1 MGRATHPTQ
10 RQRRLN
16 ALFGALPATAC
27 RPFEWLMRAAFIGLL
42 CCAPLHAAEP
52 PLHELCR
59 LVDERLELMKAVALY
74 KRAHQ
79 LPVEDLKREQAIIDR
94 VASDAGQLGLD
105 PTTTQAFF
113 QAQMEAGKQLQ
124 HGWLQQWQQQ
134 PPQGLEVVDL
144 AKEIRPR
151 LDQINSRM
159 LVALKAALPTLVE
172 TDLYTAHQ
180 AQFNQQVDAELLG
193 DTGRQALLTT
203 LLAVRAASAAI
214 PPYSRLDQVIARGYL
229 RIGTTGDYPPF
240 SEWRQADNGLAGI
253 DVELARELAKSLG
266 VEARFVQTSWP
277 QLSSDLL
284 ANRYDLAMSGVSITL
299 ARQQIGLFS
308 QRYHLGGKTP
318 IARCSER
325 ERFSSLERIDQPGIK
340 VIVNPGGTNQQFAES
355 NLKRAALIH
364 HPDNRTIFDEI
375 IQGRANVMITDDIE
389 VTLQSR
395 KHPELCP
402 TMPGS
407 TLNKSAKG
415 ILLPR
420 DPILKAYIDAWLEQM
435 RLDGKIDRLF
445 IEHLGSAPLTVH

>member
-1 MGRATHPTQ
+1 M
-10 RQRRLN
+10 N
-16 ALFGALPATAC
+16 ALSGALPATAC
-27 RPFEWLMRAAFIGLL
+27 RPFRWLLQAALLGLL
-42 CCAPLHAAEP
+42 CCASLHAAEP
-52 PLHELCR
+52 PLRELYR

-94 VASDAGQLGLD
+94 VASDAGQLDLD

-124 HGWLQQWQQQ
+124 HGWLQRWQQQ

-159 LVALKAALPTLVE
+159 LVALKAALPTLIEV
-172 TDLYTAHQ
+172 DLYAAHQ
-180 AQFNQQVDAELLG
+180 AQFNRQVDAELLS
-193 DTGRQALLTT
+193 DTDRQALLTP
-203 LLAVRAASAAI
+203 LLAVRATSAATA
-214 PPYSRLDQVIARGYL
+214 YSRLDQIIARGYL

-240 SEWRQADNGLAGI
+240 SEWHQADNGFAGI
-253 DVELARELAKSLG
+253 DIELARELAKSLG
-266 VEARFVQTSWP
+266 GVEARFVRTSWP

-325 ERFSSLERIDQPGIK
+325 ERFSSLERIDQPGIE
-340 VIVNPGGTNQQFAES
+340 VIVNPGGTNQQFAET
-355 NLKRAALIH
+355 NLKRATLIR
-364 HPDNRTIFDEI
+364 HPDNNTIFDEI
-375 IQGRANVMITDDIE
+375 IQGRADVMITDDIE

-420 DPILKAYIDAWLEQM
+420 DPILKAYIDTWLEQM

-445 IEHLGSAPLTVH
+445 IEHLGSAPVTAP

>member
-1 MGRATHPTQ
+1 
-10 RQRRLN
+10 
-16 ALFGALPATAC
+16 
-27 RPFEWLMRAAFIGLL
+27 
-42 CCAPLHAAEP
+42 
-52 PLHELCR
+52 
-59 LVDERLELMKAVALY
+59 MKAVALY

-79 LPVEDLKREQAIIDR
+79 LPVEDLKREQTIIDR
-94 VASDAGQLGLD
+94 VASNAGQLGID
-105 PTTTQAFF
+105 PATTQTFF
-113 QAQMEAGKQLQ
+113 HAQMEIGKQLQ
-124 HGWLQQWQQQ
+124 HSWLQRWQQQ
-134 PPQGLEVVDL
+134 PPQELQVMDL

-151 LDQINSRM
+151 LDEINARM
-159 LVALKAALPTLVE
+159 LISLKAALPTLVE
-172 TDLYTAHQ
+172 TNLYTAHQ
-180 AQFNQQVDAELLG
+180 AQFTQQVDVELLS
-193 DTGRQALLTT
+193 DVSRQALLTS
-203 LLAVRAASAAI
+203 LLAVRAASAVTH
-214 PPYSRLDQVIARGYL
+214 PYSRLDQVIARGHL

-240 SEWRQADNGLAGI
+240 SQWRQADNSFAGI
-253 DVELARELAKSLG
+253 DIELARELAKSLG

-277 QLSSDLL
+277 QLRSDLL

-325 ERFSSLERIDQPGIK
+325 ERFSSLERIDQPGIE

-355 NLKRAALIH
+355 NLKRATLIR
-364 HPDNRTIFDEI
+364 HPDNNTIFDEI
-375 IQGRANVMITDDIE
+375 IQGRADVMITDDIK

-420 DPILKAYIDAWLEQM
+420 DPILKAYIDVWLEQM

-445 IEHLGSAPLTVH
+445 IEHLGTAPITAP